1 MLRGL
6 ILMNP
11 LVIDKISKRFYFYK
25 DSGFIYT
32 KQLLKSFPKD
42 YRFSWLVPDQ
52 VIKNKNKECD
62 WFLEAHPNIELLP
75 YPYPTSIHRNR
86 YDFYG
91 KNILDLFP
99 YPTDIDFIIN
109 NQPELSGGL
118 RTLFDTAKREKP
130 IIFNFFHWID
140 CQESRKFGEDLGG
153 YFYREMEGF
162 ISADYSC
169 FHNDYAFSLFKNEF
183 KNRFS
188 EIGSDYSE
196 LKESKVLHFKP
207 AATKFGKLPVN
218 LSRFDGKKIVLF
230 NHRLNQ
236 TTQWKEVVSI
246 FDEIHN
252 TRKDFVLWM
261 TDAANKES
269 ARLVKDYPFVHV
281 EQLPFENYGYLME
294 KSHFSVCNHK
304 GYSTWNMAAI
314 DAIFNNCFTLIPK
327 REVYIDMF
335 GEYEYSSV
343 FMHENKKE
351 LKEKCIALLDKP
363 KIETDS
369 IIKSPKLKHLFEP
382 NDEIFNEKILE
393 SIEKRCENKTAKYD
407 LALDLIM
414 KNKTISKKD
423 LINSL
428 WSFHCNS
435 NFQKMRWRFL
445 TMENVAD
452 DTTQNNTIYKKK
464 Q

>member
-32 KQLLKSFPKD
+32 KQLLKSFPKE
-42 YRFSWLVPDQ
+42 YRFSWLVPEQ
-52 VIKNKNKECD
+52 IIKNKNNEKD

-130 IIFNFFHWID
+130 IILNFFHWID

-153 YFYREMEGF
+153 YFYREIEGF
-162 ISADYSC
+162 INADFSC

-183 KNRFS
+183 KNRFG
-188 EIGSDYSE
+188 ETGFDFAE
-196 LKESKVLHFKP
+196 LEREKVLHFKP
-207 AATKFGKLPVN
+207 AATKFGNEPFD
-218 LSRFDGKKIVLF
+218 LSKFDGKKIVLF

-246 FDEIHN
+246 FNEIYKH
-252 TRKDFVLWM
+252 RQDFVLWM

-269 ARLVKDYPFVHV
+269 ARLVKSHPFIHV

-314 DAIFNNCFTLIPK
+314 DALFNNCFTLIPK

-335 GEYEYSSV
+335 KDFELAEV
-343 FMHENKKE
+343 FMHENKDQ
-351 LKEKCIALLDKP
+351 LKEKCLLLLNKP
-363 KIETDS
+363 KINTET
-369 IIKSPKLKHLFEP
+369 IVKCPKLKHLFKA
-382 NDEIFNEKILE
+382 NDDIFKNKI
-393 SIEKRCENKTAKYD
+393 IETIVSRVPKNIAKYQD
-407 LALDLIM
+407 ALDLI
-414 KNKTISKKD
+414 KKRGKISKKD

-435 NFQKMRWRFL
+435 NFQKMRWKLLF
-445 TMENVAD
+445 EDNIKD
-452 DTTQNNTIYKKK
+452 NTSEKETKYHA
-464 Q
+464 

>member
-1 MLRGL
+1 M
-6 ILMNP
+6 
-11 LVIDKISKRFYFYK
+11 
-25 DSGFIYT
+25 

-42 YRFSWLVPDQ
+42 YRLSWLVPEQ
-52 VIKNKNKECD
+52 VIKNKNNEKD

-99 YPTDIDFIIN
+99 YPTDIDFVIN

-130 IIFNFFHWID
+130 IILNFYHWID

-153 YFYREMEGF
+153 YFYREVEGF
-162 ISADYSC
+162 INADFSC

-183 KNRFS
+183 KNRFGES
-188 EIGSDYSE
+188 GFDFTE
-196 LKESKVLHFKP
+196 LKEEKVLHFKP
-207 AATKFGKLPVN
+207 AATKFGSDPFD
-218 LSRFDGKKIVLF
+218 LSKFDGKKIVLF
-230 NHRLNQ
+230 NHRMNQ

-246 FDEIHN
+246 FDEIY
-252 TRKDFVLWM
+252 KEQQDFVLWM

-269 ARLVKDYPFVHV
+269 ARLVKSYPFIHV

-335 GEYEYSSV
+335 KDFECSES
-343 FMHENKKE
+343 FMHEDKNQ
-351 LKEKCIALLDKP
+351 LKEKCLLLLSKP
-363 KIETDS
+363 KINTEV
-369 IIKSPKLKHLFEP
+369 IVKCPKLKHLFEP
-382 NDEIFNEKILE
+382 NDEIFNQKIIE
-393 SIEKRCENKTAKYD
+393 SIKKRCENKTAKYD
-407 LALDLIM
+407 LALDLIK
-414 KNKTISKKD
+414 KNTKISKKD
-423 LINSL
+423 LINTL

-445 TMENVAD
+445 TKEDVCDETNEKETV
-452 DTTQNNTIYKKK
+452 YKLK
-464 Q
+464 

>member
-1 MLRGL
+1 
-6 ILMNP
+6 MNP

-32 KQLLKSFPKD
+32 KQLLKSFPNE
-42 YRFSWLVPDQ
+42 YRFSWLVPEQ
-52 VIKNKNKECD
+52 VIKNKNNEKD
-62 WFLEAHPNIELLP
+62 WFLEAHPNIDLIP

-130 IIFNFFHWID
+130 IILNFYHWID

-162 ISADYSC
+162 INADFSC

-183 KNRFS
+183 KNRFGES
-188 EIGSDYSE
+188 GLDFEE
-196 LKESKVLHFKP
+196 LKQEKVLHFKP
-207 AATKFGKLPVN
+207 AATKFGSEPFD
-218 LSRFDGKKIVLF
+218 LSKFDGKKIVLF

-246 FDEIHN
+246 FNEIYKE
-252 TRKDFVLWM
+252 RQDFVLWM

-269 ARLVKDYPFVHV
+269 ARLVKGYPFIHV
-281 EQLPFENYGYLME
+281 EQLPFENYGHLME

-314 DAIFNNCFTLIPK
+314 DAFFNNCFTLIPK
-327 REVYIDMF
+327 REVYVDMF
-335 GEYEYSSV
+335 KDFEYAEG
-343 FMHENKKE
+343 FMHENKE
-351 LKEKCIALLDKP
+351 QLKEKCLLLLSKP
-363 KIETDS
+363 KANTEVIV
-369 IIKSPKLKHLFEP
+369 KCPKLKHLFEA
-382 NDEIFNEKILE
+382 NDAVFNKKVTETIVSRIPKNI
-393 SIEKRCENKTAKYD
+393 AKYKD
-407 LALDLIM
+407 ALDLI
-414 KNKTISKKD
+414 KKHGSISKKN
-423 LINSL
+423 LVNSL

-435 NFQKMRWRFL
+435 NFQKIRWKFL
-445 TMENVAD
+445 FEDNIKD
-452 DTTQNNTIYKKK
+452 DTKLKDTVYNV
-464 Q
+464 